1 VWRHQVATANAA
13 LAVMTDGLDPAW
25 IVHRSHDLLV
35 LDKPHG
41 LLCQP
46 GLGPELA
53 DSLISRVQRHWSA
66 AQLVHRLDR
75 DTSGLILVALTPELH
90 RALSRLFAERQ
101 VLKRYV
107 ADVHGVPLEAQ
118 GLIEL
123 PIAKRQHRPPL
134 YGVDSAGKPCI
145 TGWRLLEVIRPT
157 GQNSAL
163 SRLELEPRTGR
174 SHQLRVHLSAIG
186 LPIVGDPLYG
196 AQVAVG
202 SERLHLHACALQLHH
217 PLTSRSMLLEAP
229 VPFELSCR

>member
-1 VWRHQVATANAA
+1 MARP
-13 LAVMTDGLDPAW
+13 LVMAEPLDPTW
-25 IVHRSHDLLV
+25 IVHHGDDLIALN
-35 LDKPHG
+35 KPSG

-46 GLGPELA
+46 GLGPALA
-53 DSLISRVQRHWSA
+53 DSLITRVQHHWPQ

-163 SRLELEPRTGR
+163 SSGKEYTP
-174 SHQLRVHLSAIG
+174 SHSSVKSLPNNPALG
-186 LPIVGDPLYG
+186 LPEFVSS
-196 AQVAVG
+196 VA
-202 SERLHLHACALQLHH
+202 RK
-217 PLTSRSMLLEAP
+217 R
-229 VPFELSCR
+229 

>member
-1 VWRHQVATANAA
+1 MAGP
-13 LAVMTDGLDPAW
+13 LVMAEPLDSTW
-25 IVHRSHDLLV
+25 IVHHGDDLIALN
-35 LDKPHG
+35 KPSG

-46 GLGPELA
+46 GLGPALA
-53 DSLISRVQRHWSA
+53 DSLITRVQHHWPQ

-174 SHQLRVHLSAIG
+174 SHQLRVHLRAIG
-186 LPIVGDPLYG
+186 HPIVGDPLYG
-196 AQVAVG
+196 EQAAGG
-202 SERLHLHACALQLHH
+202 SERLHLHACVLQMHH
-217 PLTSRSMLLEAP
+217 PLTCRTMLLEAP
-229 VPFELSCR
+229 VPFQLSCR